1 VSRRGWILFALLS
14 IAWGIPYLL
23 IKIAVAEVPVSV
35 LVFARV
41 TLGAAILL
49 PVALHRGQF
58 ARLAGHWG
66 PLAAFATLEFI
77 IPWGLL
83 SHAEIRLSS
92 STAGLLMAAIPI
104 LAVVI
109 TRLGGHREHLGSR
122 RLLGLVAGFA
132 GVFVLA
138 APDLSGDAVSVG
150 EVLLAAVCYAA
161 AAVLAGRRLNDV
173 PGLPMTAACL
183 AMASLAYLP
192 PAVAAWP
199 ATLPSPNALAALAGL
214 AFVCTALAFVWFFA
228 LIREVGV
235 TRAVV
240 ITYINPAVAVAA
252 GAVVLSETITPL
264 TLIAFAL
271 ILGGSVLATVRPNE
285 QAAAA
290 QGDVAR
296 RVA

>member
-23 IKIAVAEVPVSV
+23 IKIAVAEVPVPV

-49 PVALHRGQF
+49 PLALRRGQLP
-58 ARLAGHWG
+58 RLAGHWG
-66 PLAAFATLEFI
+66 PLAAFAALEFV

-104 LAVVI
+104 LTVVI
-109 TRLGGHREHLGSR
+109 TRLGGHHEHLGGR
-122 RLLGLVAGFA
+122 RLLGLAAGFA

-138 APDLSGDAVSVG
+138 APDLSGDAVSVA

-161 AAVLAGRRLNDV
+161 AAVLAGRRLSDV
-173 PGLPMTAACL
+173 PALPMTAACL
-183 AMASLAYLP
+183 AMASLVYLL

-240 ITYINPAVAVAA
+240 ITYINPAVAIAA
-252 GAVVLSETITPL
+252 GAIVLSEPITPL
-264 TLIAFAL
+264 TLSGFAL

-285 QAAAA
+285 QATAG